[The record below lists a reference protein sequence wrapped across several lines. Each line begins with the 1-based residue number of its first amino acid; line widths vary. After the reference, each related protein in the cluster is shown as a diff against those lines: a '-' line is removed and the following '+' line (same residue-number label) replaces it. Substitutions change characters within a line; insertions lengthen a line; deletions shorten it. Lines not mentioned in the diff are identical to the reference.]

1 LNAAH
6 AIAAPRGRILIV
18 DDYADA
24 RSNLREALEQLDY
37 EVFEAANGQQALH
50 FLVSRATPG
59 VELIVLDLEMPVM
72 NGWQLLEVLNTYVG
86 LRHIPVLIVS
96 AHPPRLNQAKH
107 ERVVGVVHAPYAME
121 ELTSKIEA
129 LLAH

>member
-1 LNAAH
+1 LNAAQ
-6 AIAAPRGRILIV
+6 AVATPRGRILIV

-50 FLVSRATPG
+50 FLVSRASPG

-72 NGWQLLEVLNTYVG
+72 NGWRLLELLDTYVG
-86 LRHIPVLIVS
+86 LRRIPVLIASV
-96 AHPPRLNQAKH
+96 HPPRLSECKH
-107 ERVVGVVHAPYAME
+107 QHIVGVLHVPYSME
-121 ELTSKIEA
+121 DLTSKIEA

>member
-1 LNAAH
+1 MKELAGCLTAFKL
-6 AIAAPRGRILIV
+6 A
-18 DDYADA
+18 YALMFTFN
-24 RSNLREALEQLDY
+24 RTFNQE
-37 EVFEAANGQQALH
+37 F
-50 FLVSRATPG
+50 
-59 VELIVLDLEMPVM
+59 IVLDLEMPVM